1 MSPFDKEKSHRPT
14 LSTVL
19 TLSGPYYNYRVAK
32 SRFIVVHM
40 ENKVNNTRIH
50 FVLCTHNC
58 IPTFAQ
64 PWIKDTGPTHD
75 IASGQTGLILIF
87 RKGNDYIFIWGT
99 DIFYYS
105 AALSMEWYIFPT
117 WECSRYWHEKAHP
130 FLSFPPQ
137 VFFWRP
143 LDK

>member
-1 MSPFDKEKSHRPT
+1 MTTWFDRGCMCLSLSKFQDHKAKNKKFLGQGNNMITLQRNHQLSLFSIISMATTLRPTKSTFPQHFVFTHANPPSIEMSPFDKEKSHRPT

-64 PWIKDTGPTHD
+64 P
-75 IASGQTGLILIF
+75 
-87 RKGNDYIFIWGT
+87 
-99 DIFYYS
+99 
-105 AALSMEWYIFPT
+105 
-117 WECSRYWHEKAHP
+117 
-130 FLSFPPQ
+130 
-137 VFFWRP
+137 
-143 LDK
+143 